1 MSRGGGGGGRRINDH
16 FHCSRCLRGIG
27 HSHTLPHTTFC
38 TILSSV
44 CPKLPAVLFEMTRRI
59 TARNCNYFIKSCRI
73 IDLSN
78 FINIYGKKEKV
89 SELKNQQKKTFI

>member
-1 MSRGGGGGGRRINDH
+1 
-16 FHCSRCLRGIG
+16 
-27 HSHTLPHTTFC
+27 
-38 TILSSV
+38 
-44 CPKLPAVLFEMTRRI
+44 MTRRI

-89 SELKNQQKKTFI
+89 SELKKISKRRHSFNGKEVYIEMKMDNENRLAKNEENKEKIVLYLYSVF

>member
-1 MSRGGGGGGRRINDH
+1 MGGGCEGLMIIFIAAGVQEGLGIATLCHIQH
-16 FHCSRCLRGIG
+16 FVL
-27 HSHTLPHTTFC
+27 L
-38 TILSSV
+38 LSSV

-89 SELKNQQKKTFI
+89 SELKKNQQKKTFI

>member
-1 MSRGGGGGGRRINDH
+1 
-16 FHCSRCLRGIG
+16 
-27 HSHTLPHTTFC
+27 
-38 TILSSV
+38 
-44 CPKLPAVLFEMTRRI
+44 MTRRI

-89 SELKNQQKKTFI
+89 SELKKISKRRHSFNGKEVYIEMKNG